1 MHIQNKKIARQLM
14 KDAKQLAE
22 EDESICAI
30 NFDLQK
36 ILTTPRAEISPL
48 YYMCKLCIWNFTI
61 YYMVKHEGL
70 CNIWN
75 ETVGNRG
82 SNEIASFLWR
92 YIKEKS
98 QLGLRKFLLFSNYG
112 GQNRNKMMFSM
123 YI

>member
-1 MHIQNKKIARQLM
+1 MHIQNNKIARQLM

-36 ILTTPRAEISPL
+36 ILTTPRAEIGPL

-61 YYMVKHEGL
+61 YDMAKHEGL

-82 SNEIASFLWR
+82 SNEIASYL
-92 YIKEKS
+92 
-98 QLGLRKFLLFSNYG
+98 
-112 GQNRNKMMFSM
+112 
-123 YI
+123 